1 MTHLCFKLTLK
12 SIPMKTNTMTRKKK
26 SQSGKTININD
37 GSGRPGNNLTKDKLG
52 KINAPKK
59 FKVEPMSH
67 FPGPFD
73 QKTSIVYK
81 LDQPSCVSLVVYSS
95 DTSGMTYLVCGFQ
108 REGYHKVDFDASE
121 LPAGVYV
128 ARLRTEKGIIKEFM
142 TKLGNNHKHK
152 PD

>member
-1 MTHLCFKLTLK
+1 
-12 SIPMKTNTMTRKKK
+12 MKTNTLTRKKESK
-26 SQSGKTININD
+26 SGKAININN
-37 GSGRPGNNLTKDKLG
+37 GSGIPGIILIKDKFDEA
-52 KINAPKK
+52 NTSKK

-81 LDQPSCVSLVVYSS
+81 LDNPSCVSLVVYSS
-95 DTSGMTYLVCGFQ
+95 DAAGMTYLVCGFQ
-108 REGYHKVDFDASE
+108 REGYHKVDFDASK

-128 ARLRTEKGIIKEFM
+128 ARLRTDKGIIKEFM
-142 TKLGNNHKHK
+142 TKLGSNHKNK